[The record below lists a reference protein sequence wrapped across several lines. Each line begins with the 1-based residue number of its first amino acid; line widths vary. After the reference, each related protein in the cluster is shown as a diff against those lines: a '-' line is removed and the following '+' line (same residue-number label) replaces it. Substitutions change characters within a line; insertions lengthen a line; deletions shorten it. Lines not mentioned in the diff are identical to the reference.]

1 MSAAEIDVARARAE
15 TPGCRFVAHLNNAGA
30 ALQPQPVLDA
40 VASHLALEARM
51 GGYEAAAHNAE
62 AVERPY
68 GALAQ
73 MLGCSPSEIAV
84 VESATRAWQAGFLA
98 VALEPGDRVL
108 TSASEY
114 GSNYLQLLHSAARR
128 GVSVEVVPDD
138 EAGQISLDAL
148 ARTLDERVKLVAVT
162 HVPTGGGLV
171 NPVAAVG
178 RLVRETGAVYL
189 LDACQSVGQMPIDVE
204 EVGCDLLAATSRKY
218 LRGPRG
224 VGLLYARAATAG
236 RLEPALPDLRS
247 ATWDTPD
254 RYRFRDDA
262 RRFEAWEMPIAAK
275 IGLGVAVDYAMAWGL
290 PAIWH
295 RVRRLADE
303 LRQALEELP
312 GVRVHDLGAERGGIV
327 TFSVQ
332 GQDPEEVRRSLAN
345 AGVNVWVSEAGSA
358 RLDFDRRD
366 LAAVVR
372 ASVHYYNDA
381 GDLDRCCRAVEALG
395 A

>member
-1 MSAAEIDVARARAE
+1 
-15 TPGCRFVAHLNNAGA
+15 
-30 ALQPQPVLDA
+30 
-40 VASHLALEARM
+40 
-51 GGYEAAAHNAE
+51 
-62 AVERPY
+62 
-68 GALAQ
+68 
-73 MLGCSPSEIAV
+73 V
-84 VESATRAWQAGFLA
+84 VESATRAWQAAFLS
-98 VALEPGDRVL
+98 VPLQPGDRVL

-148 ARTLDERVKLVAVT
+148 ARALDERVRMVALT

-171 NPVAAVG
+171 NPAAAVG
-178 RLVRETGAVYL
+178 RLVLGTEAVYL
-189 LDACQSVGQMPIDVE
+189 LDACQSVGQMPIDVD
-204 EVGCDLLAATSRKY
+204 EVGCDFLAATSRKY

-247 ATWDTPD
+247 AIWDAPD

-275 IGLGVAVDYAMAWGL
+275 IGLGVAVEYALDWGL

-295 RVRRLADE
+295 RVRQLADD
-303 LRQALEELP
+303 LRRDLQELP
-312 GVRVHDLGAERGGIV
+312 GVNVHDLGVERGGIV
-327 TFSVQ
+327 TFSVR
-332 GQDPEEVRRSLAN
+332 GKDAEGVRRSLAE
-345 AGVNVWVSEAGSA
+345 AGVNVSVAEAGSA
-358 RLDFDRRD
+358 RLDFDRRG
-366 LAAVVR
+366 LEAVVR

-381 GDLDRCCRAVEALG
+381 DDLDRCCRAVAALG